1 MIKVSKN
8 NTHLKHILKYCMTSL
23 NRINF
28 GIEQETGLPY
38 KAQTNMAYSMIWK
51 REIKLV

>member
-1 MIKVSKN
+1 
-8 NTHLKHILKYCMTSL
+8 MTSL

-38 KAQTNMAYSMIWK
+38 KAQANMAYSMIWK
-51 REIKLV
+51 SEIEIGIAFNSCVPS